1 MVAVQEEQVQHA
13 PSGGLGLL
21 WNFITSIILMFSV
34 EAVSKFFFGAKKE
47 EPVKHDADKPRHGV
61 GVAPPK
67 MKARFAEKSGLSRQF
82 IPRNQV
88 NYGLT
93 KRIKP

>member
-1 MVAVQEEQVQHA
+1 MAAVQEEHVLQS
-13 PSGGLGLL
+13 PSGGMGLI
-21 WNFITSIILMFSV
+21 WNLISSILMLFSV
-34 EAVSKFFFGAKKE
+34 ESVSKFFFGAKKE
-47 EPVKHDADKPRHGV
+47 EMEEQEEVHDDAVEKPKN
-61 GVAPPK
+61 APPK
-67 MKARFAEKSGLSRQF
+67 KAFQNFSRTRQY